1 MAQRRFALITFCALL
16 AACTPHPSAQT
27 QQQQQQQAAS
37 TSPSVQATPI
47 VVAYNAPPQIVAV
60 QLTSPVFHSGDT
72 VSGSVVTTTNV
83 STVNLELAGR
93 VMSLPKIE
101 DGRFGMTYHVPSIPF
116 FLKHQY
122 TVHVVAKTATGAE
135 ATRDVTVWLQ

>member
-1 MAQRRFALITFCALL
+1 MIQRRFALITFFALL
-16 AACTPHPSAQT
+16 SACAPHPSAQT
-27 QQQQQQQAAS
+27 QHQQQQTPTQ
-37 TSPSVQATPI
+37 TSPAVQATPL
-47 VVAYNAPPQIVAV
+47 VVAYDAPPQIVAV
-60 QLTSPVFHSGDT
+60 QLTSPVFRSGDT

-101 DGRFGMTYHVPSIPF
+101 DGRFGMTYHVPNIPF
-116 FLKHQY
+116 FLKHAY
-122 TVHVVAKTATGAE
+122 TVHVVASTPTGAQ